1 MKDVECVAFLQWAM
15 PRLRLRWAGFR
26 KVRRQVCK
34 RLDRRLR
41 ELGLSHLPEYRSYLE
56 GHPSEWA
63 SLDRFCWISIS
74 RFYRDMAVFQFLER
88 EVFPQLA
95 QTAGASGER
104 EVRCWS
110 LGCAAGEEAYT
121 LAILWKLAV
130 SPRFPGLGLRIL
142 ATDVDPHAIERAREG
157 RYAGSSVK
165 ELPEEWRLQAFVPAD
180 GGLVLKPKYRGVVT
194 YLQQDVRQAVPAEI
208 FHCILCRYLAFTY
221 FEEGL
226 QRGILER
233 IRARLAPGGAL
244 VLGRRETLP
253 AAVSGFEPWSPTLGI
268 YRKSAGG

>member
-1 MKDVECVAFLQWAM
+1 MRDPDCVAFLQWAL
-15 PRLRLRWAGFR
+15 PRLRLRWPGFR

-41 ELGLSHLPEYRSYLE
+41 ELGLPRLPEYRSYLE
-56 GHPSEWA
+56 AHSSEWA
-63 SLDRFCWISIS
+63 SLDRLCWISIS
-74 RFYRDMAVFQFLER
+74 RFYRDRADFQCLER
-88 EVFPQLA
+88 EVLPQLA
-95 QTAGASGER
+95 EITSAGGED
-104 EVRCWS
+104 EVRSWS
-110 LGCAAGEEAYT
+110 IGCAAGKEPYT

-142 ATDVDPHAIERAREG
+142 ATDVDPHAIVRAREG

-165 ELPEEWRLQAFVPAD
+165 DLPEEWRLQALVPAD
-180 GGLVLKPKYRGVVT
+180 GGLVLRPEYRGVVT
-194 YLQQDVRQAVPAEI
+194 FLQQDIRQAAPAEI

-226 QRGILER
+226 QREILER
-233 IRARLAPGGAL
+233 IQARLAPGGAL
-244 VLGRRETLP
+244 VLGRRESLP